1 MNLPSRRSPMEWI
14 GIARA
19 ALRGIRDHRPAP
31 GTIWLATI
39 SLAFSGVLNAES
51 ADSPWIVA
59 PGSGVSAAYLAQLVI
74 GLILVILLI
83 MALAYIM
90 RRVNGGGH
98 RLGSHF
104 RVVSGISL
112 GSRERMILVQV
123 GETQLLV
130 GVAPGRVQT
139 LLVLDEPIAVQPGPG
154 DQGHGA
160 DSPFA
165 RKLQGMLKRSAGS

>member
-1 MNLPSRRSPMEWI
+1 MNLPSHENPMKRI
-14 GIARA
+14 GIART
-19 ALRGIRDHRPAP
+19 ALRGIRGHRPAP
-31 GTIWLATI
+31 GTFCLATV

-51 ADSPWIVA
+51 TDSTWLAA

-74 GLILVILLI
+74 GLILVVLLI

-98 RLGSHF
+98 RLGTHF

-139 LLVLDEPIAVQPGPG
+139 LLVLDEPIALQSAAG
-154 DQGHGA
+154 DQSHGT

-165 RKLQGMLKRSAGS
+165 RKLQGMLNRSSGS